1 MADETTPVNGNG
13 ITKYKVEE
21 LLKTVSD
28 LTKRVEQLE
37 KGLIAIPID
46 RNKAI
51 EETKSE
57 ICESVDDIKEDIKEI
72 EIEMTK
78 INSRL
83 TIFQGAQAIFTTI
96 AGVIASIV
104 GRV

>member
-1 MADETTPVNGNG
+1 MADETTSINGNG
-13 ITKYKVEE
+13 VTKYQVGE

-28 LTKRVEQLE
+28 LTKRVEELE
-37 KGLIAIPID
+37 KGLIAVPID
-46 RNKAI
+46 RNKVI

-57 ICESVDDIKEDIKEI
+57 ICDSVDGVKEDIKDL

-83 TIFQGAQAIFTTI
+83 TMFQGAQAIFTTI